1 MKKISK
7 LVVVLILASWSLG
20 AQNEANPW
28 QLSVGVNAVNV
39 YPVGED
45 APQGSYFDEFF
56 NVSDHWNILP
66 SLSTLTVSKYLKDHM
81 SLGFTASLNR
91 IEKWGQT
98 ASNPSVKVSD
108 LMYYAIDGHLKYSL
122 GELLNFSKLE
132 PFVGLGGGYTWIE
145 EGKYNTNTVSKSSAL
160 VGAGTLN
167 GTLGLAYW
175 FTDNIG
181 LTYST
186 TYKHSFKDYLTKH
199 FQHALG
205 LSINFGGEVVEPEII
220 EEIKPEIIPDTDGD
234 GINDNL
240 DRCPNVKGVA
250 SNNGC
255 PPEPVEKDS
264 DNDGLLDSVDDC
276 PKIKG
281 PASNKGCPLPDTD
294 NDGIIDSAD
303 KCPKVPGIAA
313 NNGCPYEAVK
323 VGDRNTNLNM
333 LSKRILF
340 DTGKHSF
347 KSETYA
353 ILTEITQIMKQHPD
367 AQFKLEGHTDST
379 GASDMNHRL
388 SQSRVNAVR
397 DYLVNNGIP
406 SASLIT
412 EAFGETQPTASNA
425 TREGRKQNRRVEV
438 IRIR

>member
-7 LVVVLILASWSLG
+7 LLVVLILASWGLS

-28 QLSVGVNAVNV
+28 QLSIGVNAVDV
-39 YPVGED
+39 YPVGEN
-45 APQGSYFDEFF
+45 APQGPYFDEFF
-56 NVSDHWNILP
+56 NVTDHWNILP
-66 SLSTLTVSKYLKDHM
+66 SLSTLTVSKYLNNNI
-81 SLGFTASLNR
+81 SVGLTASLNR

-98 ASNPSVKVSD
+98 QNDVSVKVND
-108 LMYYAIDGHLKYSL
+108 LMYYGIDGIVKYSL
-122 GELLNFSKLE
+122 GDLINSTKLE
-132 PFVGLGGGYTWIE
+132 PFIGLGGGYTWIE
-145 EGKYNTNTVSKSSAL
+145 EGKYNNNSVQNSRAK

-181 LTYST
+181 LTFSS

-199 FQHALG
+199 FQHAVG
-205 LSINFGGEVVEPEII
+205 LAINFGGESDEPEII

-240 DRCPNVKGVA
+240 DRCPRVAGVA

-264 DNDGLLDSVDDC
+264 DNDGLLDSVDNC

-313 NNGCPYEAVK
+313 NNGCPYEEVK

-340 DTGKHSF
+340 DTGKYSF
-347 KSETYA
+347 KQETYTV
-353 ILTEITQIMKQHPD
+353 LVEITKIMKQHPD
-367 AQFKLEGHTDST
+367 AQFKLE
-379 GASDMNHRL
+379 DM
-388 SQSRVNAVR
+388 
-397 DYLVNNGIP
+397 GIC
-406 SASLIT
+406 SS
-412 EAFGETQPTASNA
+412 TASNP
-425 TREGRKQNRRVEV
+425 
-438 IRIR
+438 

>member
-7 LVVVLILASWSLG
+7 LLVVLILASWGLN

-28 QLSVGVNAVNV
+28 QLTLGVNAVNV

-45 APQGSYFDEFF
+45 APQGPYFDEFF

-66 SLSTLTVSKYLKDHM
+66 TLSTLTVSKYLKNNI
-81 SLGFTASLNR
+81 SFGLTASINR

-98 ASNPSVKVSD
+98 SD
-108 LMYYAIDGHLKYSL
+108 NVTAEVGELMYYGIDGIAKYSL
-122 GELLNFSKLE
+122 GDLINSTKLE
-132 PFVGLGGGYTWIE
+132 PFIGLGGGYTWIE
-145 EGKYNTNTVSKSSAL
+145 EGKYNNNSESSSNAT

-181 LTYST
+181 LTFSS

-199 FQHALG
+199 FQHAVG
-205 LSINFGGEVVEPEII
+205 LAINFGGEFEPEII
-220 EEIKPEIIPDTDGD
+220 PDPDTDGD
-234 GINDNL
+234 GINDNV
-240 DRCPNVKGVA
+240 DRCPNVPGVA

-255 PPEPVEKDS
+255 PPEPQEPPKPIEKDS

-294 NDGIIDSAD
+294 NDGVLDVAD
-303 KCPKVPGIAA
+303 KCPRVPGIAA
-313 NNGCPYEAVK
+313 NNGCPYEEVK
-323 VGDRNTNLNM
+323 VGDRNSNLNM

-347 KSETYA
+347 KQETYS
-353 ILTEITQIMKQHPD
+353 ILMEITQIMKQHPE

-379 GASDMNHRL
+379 GQSDMNLRL

-406 SASLIT
+406 GSSLIT
-412 EAFGETQPTASNA
+412 EAFGETQPAASNA
-425 TREGRKQNRRVEV
+425 TRDGRRQNRRVEV